1 MQWSLN
7 TVNAGYRHS
16 LIGLTALLLGM
27 GSGAVQAQSPDLIE
41 NNLLAELIQVDLYLG
56 RQMPDGDTVSD
67 EDFETFIDTEVTPR
81 FPEGLTVWAANGRYQ
96 DVSGTVITEPSNVL
110 RLVFLDTQANE
121 TALMEVIQAYITQFD
136 QESVMVLVDEDVTV
150 EFVPAIEA
158 APVPAIFTE

>member
-1 MQWSLN
+1 
-7 TVNAGYRHS
+7 
-16 LIGLTALLLGM
+16 
-27 GSGAVQAQSPDLIE
+27 
-41 NNLLAELIQVDLYLG
+41 
-56 RQMPDGDTVSD
+56 MPDGDTVSD

-96 DVSGTVITEPSNVL
+96 DVSGTVITESSNVL